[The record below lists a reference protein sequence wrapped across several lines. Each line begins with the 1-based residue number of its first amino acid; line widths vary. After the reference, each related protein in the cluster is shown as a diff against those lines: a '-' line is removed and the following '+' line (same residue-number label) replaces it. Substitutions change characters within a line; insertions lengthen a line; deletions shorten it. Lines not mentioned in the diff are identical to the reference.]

1 MTGVILH
8 SSVIFL
14 GHGEKK
20 FEPITMAYMKN
31 TESVV
36 HGPLAMLSQSTK
48 KDVACP

>member
-20 FEPITMAYMKN
+20 IEPKTMAYIEN

-36 HGPLAMLSQSTK
+36 HGPLAMLSQLTLK
-48 KDVACP
+48 EVACP